1 MKMTERDKKL
11 LIGLGIFIFVVV
23 FVRFLFIPKISDI
36 KALNEEL
43 TTLNNTYAV
52 NAAYKT
58 KAENID
64 SDIKILSAK
73 LTDLRSVYPPKLD
86 ISELIITIK
95 NLSKDSKLEFKSIGF
110 EDYKAV
116 GNGENSGSEAETVA
130 GTANEAGGQ
139 ETTSSAD
146 GTNSQETA
154 IAADGSNGQ
163 LDSQSEANSAASSK
177 IKNYFYLWG
186 LESKGTNSKDDIEV
200 SDGKP
205 YSVSVKVEAEG
216 TNEQI
221 KDFLT
226 NLKKLGKKA
235 YCNSVSISGA
245 ASGKSEDTDGK
256 LKLSATI
263 TFYGIM
269 DRATAGYYLLPD
281 GKWSPIAPA
290 DNKTNLFKEYS
301 GFDSLSTVGSLT
313 ENGNKNDAKS
323 DIGTYDFSIVASA
336 YGGGLAP
343 SVSISCENPKT
354 NTTYSRPVVYGD
366 SKGIENAEIFIEEN
380 AGRFFCKF
388 KTDHEAYP
396 NNGYSQT
403 FEFVPNGKNLRL
415 VILSSKR
422 QGDEDKAGINLN
434 IINNTKKTFNYL
446 VKYDDEKSPRVKIG
460 KTIGSVRNEK

>member
-23 FVRFLFIPKISDI
+23 FVRFLILPKISSI
-36 KALNEEL
+36 KAINEEI

-52 NAAYKT
+52 NTSYKA

-73 LTDLRSVYPPKLD
+73 LTNLRSVYPPKID
-86 ISELIITIK
+86 ISELIITLK
-95 NLSKDSKLEFKSIGF
+95 NLSKDSKLEFKSINF

-116 GNGENSGSEAETVA
+116 GNEESSSSTTETAV

-139 ETTSSAD
+139 ETAV
-146 GTNSQETA
+146 
-154 IAADGSNGQ
+154 AADGSNVQ
-163 LDSQSEANSAASSK
+163 LDSQSEANSAASAK
-177 IKNYFYLWG
+177 IKKYFYLWG
-186 LESKGTNSKDDIEV
+186 LESQVTNSKDEIEV

-216 TNEQI
+216 TIEEI

-226 NLKKLGKKA
+226 NLNKLSTKA

-245 ASGKSEDTDGK
+245 TSGNSEDTDGK

-269 DRATAGYYLLPD
+269 DRAIAGYYLLPD

-290 DNKTNLFKEYS
+290 ENKSNLFKEFS
-301 GFDSLSTVGSLT
+301 GFDSVGAGDASSNSAT
-313 ENGNKNDAKS
+313 KNDTES
-323 DIGTYDFSIVASA
+323 DLDTYDFSIVASP

-343 SVSISCENPKT
+343 SVSISCDNPKT
-354 NTTYSRPVVYGD
+354 ITGYSRPVVYGD
-366 SKGIENAEIFIEEN
+366 NKGIENAEIYIEEV
-380 AGRFFCKF
+380 AGKYYCKF

-396 NNGYSQT
+396 DNGYLET
-403 FEFVPNGKNLRL
+403 FEFVPKGKNLRL

-434 IINNTKKTFNYL
+434 IINNTKTTFNYL
-446 VKYDDEKSPRVKIG
+446 IKYDDEKSPRVKIG
-460 KTIGSVRNEK
+460 KTTGSVRNEK

>member
-23 FVRFLFIPKISDI
+23 FVRFLFIPKISSI
-36 KALNEEL
+36 KAINEEIIA
-43 TTLNNTYAV
+43 LNNTYAV
-52 NAAYKT
+52 NAAYKA

-73 LTDLRSVYPPKLD
+73 LTDLRSVYPPRID

-110 EDYKAV
+110 EEYKAV
-116 GNGENSGSEAETVA
+116 GNGDNSGSTTENSTE
-130 GTANEAGGQ
+130 TANEAGG
-139 ETTSSAD
+139 
-146 GTNSQETA
+146 QETA
-154 IAADGSNGQ
+154 IAADGSNSQ
-163 LDSQSEANSAASSK
+163 LDSQSEANSAAGDK

-186 LESKGTNSKDDIEV
+186 LQSQGTINKDEIEV

-216 TNEQI
+216 TIEEI
-221 KDFLT
+221 KAFLT
-226 NLKKLGKKA
+226 NINKLSTKS

-245 ASGKSEDTDGK
+245 ASGKSEDTAGK

-263 TFYGIM
+263 SFYGIM
-269 DRATAGYYLLPD
+269 DRAVAGYYLLPD
-281 GKWSPIAPA
+281 GKWSPIAPEE
-290 DNKTNLFKEYS
+290 NKTNLFKEYS
-301 GFDSLSTVGSLT
+301 GFNSVSTGDASFDNAT
-313 ENGNKNDAKS
+313 KNDTVS
-323 DIGTYDFSIVASA
+323 ELGTYDFSIVASA

-343 SVSISCENPKT
+343 SISISCENPKT
-354 NTTYSRPVVYGD
+354 NSTYSRPVVYGD
-366 SKGIENAEIFIEEN
+366 SKGIENAEIFIEES

-396 NNGYSQT
+396 DNGYSQT

-422 QGDEDKAGINLN
+422 QGNDDKAGINLN
-434 IINNTKKTFNYL
+434 IINNTKRTFNYL
-446 VKYDDEKSPRVKIG
+446 IKYDDEKSPRIKIG
-460 KTIGSVRNEK
+460 KTTGSVRNEK

>member
-23 FVRFLFIPKISDI
+23 FVRFLFLPKISSI
-36 KALNEEL
+36 KAINEEL
-43 TTLNNTYAV
+43 TTLNSTYAV
-52 NAAYKT
+52 NAAYKS

-73 LTDLRSVYPPKLD
+73 LTNLRSVYPPKLD
-86 ISELIITIK
+86 ISELVITIK
-95 NLSKDSKLEFKSIGF
+95 NISKDSKLEFKSISF

-116 GNGENSGSEAETVA
+116 GNEENSGSTTENSTEA
-130 GTANEAGGQ
+130 ANEAGGQ
-139 ETTSSAD
+139 ETAV
-146 GTNSQETA
+146 
-154 IAADGSNGQ
+154 AADGSNGQ
-163 LDSQSEANSAASSK
+163 PDSQSEANSAASSK

-186 LESKGTNSKDDIEV
+186 LESQVTSNKDDIEV
-200 SDGKP
+200 PDGKP

-226 NLKKLGKKA
+226 NLKKLGTKA

-269 DRATAGYYLLPD
+269 DRAVAGHYLLPD

-290 DNKTNLFKEYS
+290 ENKTNLFKEYS
-301 GFDSLSTVGSLT
+301 GFDALSTDSADTSYAT
-313 ENGNKNDAKS
+313 ENGTKS
-323 DIGTYDFSIVASA
+323 DDENSELAKYDFYVVAA
-336 YGGGLAP
+336 AFGGGLAP
-343 SVSISCENPKT
+343 SVSVGCESPAAKT
-354 NTTYSRPVVYGD
+354 SYSLPVVYGD
-366 SKGIENAEIFIEEN
+366 SKGIENAEIFIEKK
-380 AGRFFCKF
+380 AGKYYCKF

-396 NNGYSQT
+396 DHEYSQT
-403 FEFVPNGKNLRL
+403 FEFIPVGKDLRL

-422 QGDEDKAGINLN
+422 YGEDDKAGVNLN
-434 IINNTKKTFNYL
+434 IINNTDKTLSYL
-446 VKYDDEKSPRVKIG
+446 IKYDDEKSPRVKIG
-460 KTIGSVRNEK
+460 KTTGSVRNEK

>member
-23 FVRFLFIPKISDI
+23 FVRFLILPKISSI
-36 KALNEEL
+36 KAINEEI

-52 NAAYKT
+52 NTSYKA

-73 LTDLRSVYPPKLD
+73 LTNLRSVYPPKID
-86 ISELIITIK
+86 ISELVITLK
-95 NLSKDSKLEFKSIGF
+95 NLSKDSKLEFKSINF

-116 GNGENSGSEAETVA
+116 GNEENSGSTTETAA

-139 ETTSSAD
+139 ET
-146 GTNSQETA
+146 A
-154 IAADGSNGQ
+154 IATDGLNGQ
-163 LDSQSEANSAASSK
+163 LDSQSEANNAARNK

-186 LESKGTNSKDDIEV
+186 LESQVTNSKDEIEV
-200 SDGKP
+200 PEGKP

-216 TNEQI
+216 TIEEI

-226 NLKKLGKKA
+226 NLNKLGTKA

-263 TFYGIM
+263 SFYGIM

-281 GKWSPIAPA
+281 GKWSPIPPA
-290 DNKTNLFKEYS
+290 ENKTNLFKEFS
-301 GFDSLSTVGSLT
+301 GFDSSSADGTNISYSTESLSINDD
-313 ENGNKNDAKS
+313 ENLELAN
-323 DIGTYDFSIVASA
+323 YDFYVVASA
-336 YGGGLAP
+336 FGGGLAP
-343 SVSISCENPKT
+343 SVSIGCESPAVKT
-354 NTTYSRPVVYGD
+354 SYSLPVVYGD
-366 SKGIENAEIFIEEN
+366 NKGIENAEIFIEKN
-380 AGRFFCKF
+380 AGKYYCKF

-396 NNGYSQT
+396 DHGYSQT
-403 FEFVPNGKNLRL
+403 FEFIPVGKELRL

-422 QGDEDKAGINLN
+422 YGEEDKAGVNLN
-434 IINNTKKTFNYL
+434 IINNTDKTLSYL
-446 VKYDDEKSPRVKIG
+446 IKYDDEKSPRVKIG
-460 KTIGSVRNEK
+460 KTTGSVRNEK